1 MVVLIVAIIIIFVL
15 EYTKKIDS
23 TQFLEDNLEYL
34 EYFKEKDYDFLVRA
48 KWGEDVDPRVL
59 FSVRIRNSFLITLG
73 GIFLFMT
80 NLTYINIIFSLLL
93 GFGFYKMQYM
103 NLRSHYK
110 RHLASIETSLPY
122 YLKSLEVLVQHYTVP
137 VALSRSVEY
146 APEIFRLGL
155 KDMIKKINAGDASI
169 DPYVEFAKTYPVR
182 DAMRMMRLLYRLGLG
197 KQENKQET
205 LLNFSKSVSSLQNK
219 AREQKYKQRLKVMED
234 KTMIMLVVSGVGVM
248 AITLLAMMMMFNI

>member
-15 EYTKKIDS
+15 EYTKRIDTS
-23 TQFLEDNLEYL
+23 QFLEDNLEYL
-34 EYFKEKDYDFLVRA
+34 EAFKEKDYDFLVMA
-48 KWGEDVDPRVL
+48 KWGEEADPRVL
-59 FSVRIRNSFLITLG
+59 FSVRLRNSFLITLG

-80 NLTYINIIFSLLL
+80 NLTYINIVLALVA
-93 GFGFYKMQYM
+93 GFAFYKMQYI

-110 RHLASIETSLPY
+110 KHLTSIETELPY

-146 APEIFRLGL
+146 APEIFRVGL
-155 KDMIKKINAGDASI
+155 KDMIKRINAGDATI

-219 AREQKYKQRLKVMED
+219 AREQKYKKRLKVMED

-248 AITLLAMMMMFNI
+248 GITLIAMMMMFNI